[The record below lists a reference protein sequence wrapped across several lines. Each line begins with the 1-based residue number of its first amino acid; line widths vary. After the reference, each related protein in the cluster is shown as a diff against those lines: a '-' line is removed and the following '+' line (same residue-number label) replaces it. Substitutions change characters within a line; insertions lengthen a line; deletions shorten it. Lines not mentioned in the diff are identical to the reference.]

1 MVTAS
6 EKWHGAFF
14 RFPVTA
20 HAITLMGWSSAI
32 RIPISSLWRAT
43 RSNGDEVIDLQHNSQ
58 GVGNSGLSMRK
69 AGGFVQREAVILT
82 GGI

>member
-1 MVTAS
+1 MARRVFSISRNRACHYF
-6 EKWHGAFF
+6 KWGGVVLFEY
-14 RFPVTA
+14 
-20 HAITLMGWSSAI
+20 LL
-32 RIPISSLWRAT
+32 SSLWRAT
-43 RSNGDEVIDLQHNSQ
+43 RSNGDGVIDLQHNSQ

>member
-1 MVTAS
+1 
-6 EKWHGAFF
+6 
-14 RFPVTA
+14 
-20 HAITLMGWSSAI
+20 MGWSSAI

-43 RSNGDEVIDLQHNSQ
+43 RSKGDEVIDLQHNSQ

-69 AGGFVQREAVILT
+69 AGGFVQREAGILT